1 MKLSIFAIVLSAAAL
16 VGMALPAPS
25 VAAPT
30 DLEKLQKALR
40 KRVAGFEFKEGLCVC
55 SGGNLDGT
63 AGLIGVT
70 PDENGIG
77 QILSAICFAV
87 YFDTPS
93 GELSDIDACDEDWVP
108 VPS

>member
-1 MKLSIFAIVLSAAAL
+1 MRTSIFAFALSAAAL
-16 VGMALPAPS
+16 VGLALPTPA
-25 VAAPT
+25 VAEPT
-30 DLEKLQKALR
+30 GLEKLQKALR

-55 SGGNLDGT
+55 SGGNLDGV

-70 PDENGIG
+70 PDENGVG
-77 QILSAICFAV
+77 QYLSAICFAV
-87 YFDTPS
+87 YFDTTL